1 MNAPD
6 QRRYPRVKPPKSV
19 VVAWQAGTQRGV
31 SFVESLAIGGLFVR
45 TKERVPL
52 RCLVQILLDLPVG
65 QVRGRAIVRRVRDGH
80 GMAVQ
85 FIAMD
90 PGDRARLF
98 QQMNSLL
105 PGQHLP
111 DAMLSADVDPR
122 A

>member
-1 MNAPD
+1 MSAPD

-19 VVAWQAGTQRGV
+19 VAAWQAGTQRGV
-31 SFVESLAIGGLFVR
+31 SFVESLGIGGLFVR

-65 QVRGRAIVRRVRDGH
+65 QVRARAIVRRVWEGH

-90 PGDRARLF
+90 PSDRARLF
-98 QQMNSLL
+98 QQMDSLL
-105 PGQHLP
+105 P
-111 DAMLSADVDPR
+111 A
-122 A
+122 

>member
-6 QRRYPRVKPPKSV
+6 QRRYPRVKPPKGV

-31 SFVESLAIGGLFVR
+31 SFIETLGIGGLFVR

-52 RCLVQILLDLPVG
+52 RCLVQVLLDLPVG
-65 QVRGRAIVRRVRDGH
+65 QVRAKAIVRWVREGH

-90 PGDRARLF
+90 PTDRARLF
-98 QQMNSLL
+98 QQVNAILT
-105 PGQHLP
+105 
-111 DAMLSADVDPR
+111 A
-122 A
+122 